1 MSERLSRRALNR
13 ATLARQLL
21 LERAAMPVV
30 EAVERLAGLQA
41 QTPHTWYAGLGVR
54 LDGVTPQDVAELLVG
69 RRLVRLA
76 LMRSTIHL
84 VSARDALRLR
94 PLVQPVLDRDLFR
107 NYTHAKPVE
116 GLDMDDLVAAAR
128 PLLEEKPLTSKQLG
142 ALLAEHGRAAGWG
155 DRAPASLAYAAR
167 CRMALVQVPPRGVW
181 GSSGPIAHTTAEKWL
196 GEPLADDATPDELV
210 MRYLAAFGPST
221 VMDAQT
227 WSGLTRLKEVM
238 ERLRPRLVTFEDE
251 KGRELFDLPDAP
263 RPGPDVPA
271 PPRLL
276 YDFDN
281 LLLSHA
287 DRSRVIT
294 GQFEAQ
300 NYRVRRPVPSIVL
313 IDGFTA
319 GEWTLDRQGDQA
331 TMTIKTYDKP
341 APDDAE
347 ALEAEAH
354 RLVSFAAADAQT
366 RRVHITQ

>member
-21 LERAAMPVV
+21 LERAELPVV

-41 QTPHTWYAGLGVR
+41 QTPHSWYAGLGAR
-54 LDGVTPQDVAELLVG
+54 LDGVTPQDVAEPLVG

-84 VSARDALRLR
+84 VSARDALWLR
-94 PLVQPVLDRDLFR
+94 PLVQPVLDRDLFQ

-128 PLLEEKPLTSKQLG
+128 PFLEEKPLTAKQLG

-181 GSSGPIAHTTAEKWL
+181 GSSGPIAHTTAEAWL
-196 GEPLADDATPDELV
+196 GEPLADDATPDEMIL
-210 MRYLAAFGPST
+210 RYLAAFGPAT

-227 WSGLTRLKEVM
+227 WSGLTRLKDVM

-294 GQFEAQ
+294 DRFEAQ

-313 IDGFTA
+313 VDGFTA
-319 GEWTLDRQGDQA
+319 GEWTLETKGGRA
-331 TMTIKTYDKP
+331 TLTIKTYDEP
-341 APDDAE
+341 RPDDAE

-354 RLVSFAAADAQT
+354 RLIGFAAADAET
-366 RRVHITQ
+366 RNVQITP